1 MRDDIKAEKAR
12 KARGL
17 VVWLHITIL
26 VTLIVLEERLD
37 AGMFTIFVTLTTCSL
52 VAPALQRKYS
62 DGENERATPKQMA
75 LAAGLGILVVVAA
88 ILLKNLLHA
97 IA

>member
-37 AGMFTIFVTLTTCSL
+37 AGMFTIFVTRMSS
-52 VAPALQRKYS
+52 PRQ
-62 DGENERATPKQMA
+62 
-75 LAAGLGILVVVAA
+75 
-88 ILLKNLLHA
+88 KNLHLF
-97 IA
+97 

>member
-37 AGMFTIFVTLTTCSL
+37 AGMFTIFVTLTTCS
-52 VAPALQRKYS
+52 
-62 DGENERATPKQMA
+62 QMA

>member
-1 MRDDIKAEKAR
+1 MR
-12 KARGL
+12 KARNL

-26 VTLIVLEERLD
+26 VTFIVLEERLD
-37 AGMFTIFVTLTTCSL
+37 AGTFAIFVALTTCSL
-52 VAPALQRKYS
+52 AALTALQRKYS
-62 DGENERATPKQMA
+62 DGEDERATPRQMV
-75 LAAGLGILVVVAA
+75 LAAGLGVLVVVAA